1 MSYTVKLLQQRN
13 STNIDFFSV
22 SDDVIKKIEEYKSS
36 GRIINYD
43 FSDISEDELIKTMF
57 ITFNSLD
64 DYTLAINEKV
74 FIDSAISRQ
83 THCDEHSIS
92 WSVEQVD

>member
-36 GRIINYD
+36 GSIISYD
-43 FSDISEDELIKTMF
+43 FSDISEDGLIKTMV

-64 DYTLAINEKV
+64 DYTLAINEDV

-83 THCDEHSIS
+83 TYCNEHSIS
-92 WSVEQVD
+92 WSIEQVD